1 MRQVP
6 GFEFIR
12 SMPFGAAI
20 FESDDTRL
28 TVVNANRGAAEGQF
42 GADLIYFNETCK
54 SFVLIQYKAMQTTKN
69 NDAVFRLP
77 NSKLAEQIALMKRT
91 LTALRECTPNGERSG
106 FRMVENPFFLKL
118 CPRLTFNPDD
128 AGLVKGMYIPIDYWH
143 LIETDATLV
152 GPTGGRQVTFDN
164 VGRYL
169 DDTGFIGL
177 MTNAWIGTTS
187 SQSDVLQPL
196 VRKMIQ
202 TNRPFTIAVKTDT
215 KPQKSPARIDRC
227 RLTVGQRGDWP
238 SARIHCY
245 RFSQWSDPFRLA
257 EACD

>member
-1 MRQVP
+1 
-6 GFEFIR
+6 
-12 SMPFGAAI
+12 
-20 FESDDTRL
+20 
-28 TVVNANRGAAEGQF
+28 
-42 GADLIYFNETCK
+42 
-54 SFVLIQYKAMQTTKN
+54 
-69 NDAVFRLP
+69 
-77 NSKLAEQIALMKRT
+77 MKRT